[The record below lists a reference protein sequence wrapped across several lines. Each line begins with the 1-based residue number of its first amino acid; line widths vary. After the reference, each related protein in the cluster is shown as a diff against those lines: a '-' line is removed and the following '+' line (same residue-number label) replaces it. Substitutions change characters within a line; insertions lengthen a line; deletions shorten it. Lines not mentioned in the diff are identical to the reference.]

1 MQLSAASVYHGLP
14 ETRGVSETGHAGTGT
29 VVDFGTPRHTAYP
42 CHGVAGIHGYI
53 SKVI

>member
-1 MQLSAASVYHGLP
+1 MMHSVYHGLP
-14 ETRGVSETGHAGTGT
+14 ETRGVSKTGHAGTGT
-29 VVDFGTPRHTAYP
+29 VVDFGTLRHTAYL